1 MHLRSSTGID
11 KHCLAGPLGVPL
23 FWCPQE
29 RCPLFS
35 VPNQR
40 LAIRRRPSPACMTL
54 LPAQTAWLVPLYP
67 LVASLL
73 SLLWSPGLISRTGPR
88 PCGYLN
94 LTLVSVAFVHSAA
107 ALMALHSNSA
117 AGAAALYKPLTF
129 GWTWLDTAG
138 LRVGFDG
145 LITEPALIAMTVI
158 TGLHVLVQI
167 YAIGYLEM
175 DWGWP
180 RFFGSLSFFEAGLC
194 ALVLTDSLF
203 FSYVILELLT
213 LGTYLIVGTWYNQ
226 PLVVKGARDAFL
238 TKRIGDLILL
248 AGVIALLPI
257 TGTWNFHG
265 LQAWAADQVNNGNP
279 LPQILPLILLALI
292 AGPMGKCAQIPLHLW
307 LDEAM
312 ESPLPSTVLRNSV
325 VVVGGAWVLL
335 RLEPLIELSPLVQTV
350 LVIVGGTTALVASLI
365 ALAQIDI
372 KRALSF
378 LVSSWLGLLF
388 VAVGLGGIS
397 VADHLMLVYPL
408 PMALMLMVIGAIV
421 ITNVT
426 QDLTQLGGLWSKRP
440 LMGLAFLTGAAGLMA
455 LPPFGGFA
463 ALSELMELT
472 AESSHPLLL
481 GVLVLFTNAL
491 ISAGLIRVFG
501 LIWGGR
507 PSVFTTRSPEVLW
520 LMALPTFVLM
530 GLVLH
535 LPQLL
540 VINGVFALSPLPGWG
555 PLAVP
560 LLISTLVG
568 GGLSAVFYLRPHP
581 LAHLPAALGGLQDW
595 LAHDMQTE
603 RFYHRTVVG
612 LVVGLARLSAWM
624 DERLVDGFSSATGSV
639 ALQGARRLSFTT
651 SGRSQAYALTVVLGV
666 LLMAAWLLTGF

>member
-1 MHLRSSTGID
+1 
-11 KHCLAGPLGVPL
+11 
-23 FWCPQE
+23 
-29 RCPLFS
+29 
-35 VPNQR
+35 
-40 LAIRRRPSPACMTL
+40 
-54 LPAQTAWLVPLYP
+54 
-67 LVASLL
+67 
-73 SLLWSPGLISRTGPR
+73 
-88 PCGYLN
+88 
-94 LTLVSVAFVHSAA
+94 
-107 ALMALHSNSA
+107 
-117 AGAAALYKPLTF
+117 
-129 GWTWLDTAG
+129 
-138 LRVGFDG
+138 
-145 LITEPALIAMTVI
+145 
-158 TGLHVLVQI
+158 
-167 YAIGYLEM
+167 
-175 DWGWP
+175 
-180 RFFGSLSFFEAGLC
+180 
-194 ALVLTDSLF
+194 
-203 FSYVILELLT
+203 
-213 LGTYLIVGTWYNQ
+213 
-226 PLVVKGARDAFL
+226 VV
-238 TKRIGDLILL
+238 
-248 AGVIALLPI
+248 
-257 TGTWNFHG
+257 
-265 LQAWAADQVNNGNP
+265 
-279 LPQILPLILLALI
+279 
-292 AGPMGKCAQIPLHLW
+292 
-307 LDEAM
+307 
-312 ESPLPSTVLRNSV
+312 
-325 VVVGGAWVLL
+325 
-335 RLEPLIELSPLVQTV
+335 
-350 LVIVGGTTALVASLI
+350 VGGTTAVVASLI
-365 ALAQIDI
+365 ALAQIDV

>member
-1 MHLRSSTGID
+1 MPI
-11 KHCLAGPLGVPL
+11 A
-23 FWCPQE
+23 
-29 RCPLFS
+29 
-35 VPNQR
+35 
-40 LAIRRRPSPACMTL
+40 L
-54 LPAQTAWLVPLYP
+54 LETAWLVPLYP
-67 LVASLL
+67 LLAAVASLA
-73 SLLWSPGLISRTGPR
+73 WSPGLISRTGPR
-88 PCGYLN
+88 PCGYMN
-94 LTLVSVAFVHSAA
+94 LLMVSLAFVHSVV
-107 ALMALHSNSA
+107 ALIALHTNASA
-117 AGAAALYKPLTF
+117 GTEALYRPISF
-129 GWTWLDTAG
+129 GWTWLETAG
-138 LRVGFDG
+138 LRIGFDG
-145 LITEPALIAMTVI
+145 LITEPALVAMTVI
-158 TGLHVLVQI
+158 TGLHVLVQLYSI
-167 YAIGYLEM
+167 AYLEM

-180 RFFGSLSFFEAGLC
+180 RFFGSLSFFESGLC

-213 LGTYLIVGTWYNQ
+213 FGTYLIVGTWYNQ
-226 PLVVKGARDAFL
+226 SLVVKGARDAFL

-265 LQAWAADQVNNGNP
+265 LQAWAAEQSGNHSP
-279 LPQILPLILLALI
+279 LPQALPLILLALI

-335 RLEPLIELSPLVQTV
+335 RLEPLIELSPLVQGV
-350 LVIVGGTTALVASLI
+350 LVVVGGTTALVASLI
-365 ALAQIDI
+365 ALAQIDV

-408 PMALMLMVIGAIV
+408 PMALMLMAIGAIV
-421 ITNVT
+421 LTNIT

-463 ALSELMELT
+463 ALSELLELT
-472 AESSHPLLL
+472 TASTQPQVLGAVVLL
-481 GVLVLFTNAL
+481 TNAL

-507 PSVFTTRSPEVLW
+507 PTVFTTRSPEVLW
-520 LMALPTFVLM
+520 LMALPTFILM

-535 LPQLL
+535 QPQLF

-555 PLAVP
+555 PEALP
-560 LLISTLVG
+560 LLLSTLVG
-568 GGLSAVFYLRPHP
+568 GGLSALFYLRPHP
-581 LAHLPAALGGLQDW
+581 LAHLPSALGGLQEW

-603 RFYHRTVVG
+603 RFYHRTVVW
-612 LVVGLARLSAWM
+612 LVVALARLSAWS
-624 DERLVDGFSSATGSV
+624 DDRLIDGFSGASGSA
-639 ALQGARRLSFTT
+639 AMAGARRLSLTT
-651 SGRSQAYALTVVLGV
+651 SGRSQAYALTLVLSV
-666 LLMAAWLLTGF
+666 LLMAAWLFLAPPSDLVRPFR

>member
-1 MHLRSSTGID
+1 MPDPAST
-11 KHCLAGPLGVPL
+11 
-23 FWCPQE
+23 
-29 RCPLFS
+29 
-35 VPNQR
+35 
-40 LAIRRRPSPACMTL
+40 PAAMTL
-54 LPAQTAWLVPLYP
+54 LPAQTAWLIPLYP
-67 LVASLL
+67 LLASLL

-94 LTLVSVAFVHSAA
+94 LLLGSVAFLHSAA
-107 ALMALHSNSA
+107 ALMALHSNSG
-117 AGAAALYKPLTF
+117 AGSSAIYRPLTF
-129 GWTWLDTAG
+129 GWTWLETAG
-138 LRVGFDG
+138 LRIGFDG

-158 TGLHVLVQI
+158 TALHVLVQI
-167 YAIGYLEM
+167 YSIAYLEM

-248 AGVIALLPI
+248 AGVIALLPL
-257 TGTWNFHG
+257 TGTWNFHE
-265 LQAWAADQVNNGNP
+265 LQAWAADQANNQLV
-279 LPQILPLILLALI
+279 LPASFSLIVLALI

-312 ESPLPSTVLRNSV
+312 EGPLPSTVLRNSV

-335 RLEPLIELSPLVQTV
+335 RLQPLVELVPLVQSV
-350 LVIVGGTTALVASLI
+350 LVVVGGTSAVVGSLI
-365 ALAQIDI
+365 ALAQIDV

-378 LVSSWLGLLF
+378 LVTSWMGLLF

-408 PMALMLMVIGAIV
+408 PMALMLMAVGAIV
-421 ITNVT
+421 LTNVT

-440 LMGLAFLTGAAGLMA
+440 LMGLAFLSGAAGLIA

-463 ALSELMELT
+463 ALRELLELT
-472 AESSHPLLL
+472 AASNHPLLL
-481 GVLVLFTNAL
+481 GGLVLVSNAL

-501 LIWGGR
+501 LIFAGQ
-507 PSVFTTRSPEVLW
+507 PTPFTMRSPEVLW
-520 LMALPTFVLM
+520 LMALPTLLLM

-540 VINGVFALSPLPGWG
+540 VRNGVFAMDPLPGWG
-555 PLAVP
+555 ALALP
-560 LLISTLVG
+560 LLASTLVG

-581 LAHLPAALGGLQDW
+581 LAQLPAALGGLQDW

-603 RFYHRTVVG
+603 RFYHRTVVA
-612 LVVGLARLSAWM
+612 LVLLLARLSRWS
-624 DERLVDGFSSATGSV
+624 ELRLVDGFSGATGGAAMV
-639 ALQGARRLSFTT
+639 GARRLSLTT
-651 SGRSQAYALTVVLGV
+651 SGRSQAYALTLVLGV
-666 LLMAAWLLTGF
+666 LLMAAWLLAGL

>member
-1 MHLRSSTGID
+1 MNL
-11 KHCLAGPLGVPL
+11 L
-23 FWCPQE
+23 F
-29 RCPLFS
+29 
-35 VPNQR
+35 
-40 LAIRRRPSPACMTL
+40 
-54 LPAQTAWLVPLYP
+54 AQTAWLVPLYP
-67 LVASLL
+67 LLASLL
-73 SLLWSPGLISRTGPR
+73 SLCWSPGLISRTGPR

-94 LTLVSVAFVHSAA
+94 LLMVSVAFLHSCL
-107 ALMALHSNSA
+107 ALVALHSNST
-117 AGAAALYKPLTF
+117 AGSSALYRPLTF
-129 GWTWLDTAG
+129 GWTWLHTAG

-167 YAIGYLEM
+167 YSIGYLEM

-194 ALVLTDSLF
+194 GLVLTDSLF

-213 LGTYLIVGTWYNQ
+213 MGTYLIVGTWYNQ

-265 LQAWAADQVNNGNP
+265 LQAWAADQINNQLP
-279 LPQILPLILLALI
+279 LPAVVTVILLALI

-335 RLEPLIELSPLVQTV
+335 RLEPLIELSSVVQTV
-350 LVIVGGTTALVASLI
+350 LVVVGGTTAVVGSLI
-365 ALAQIDI
+365 ALAQIDV

-378 LVSSWLGLLF
+378 LVSSWMGLIF
-388 VAVGLGGIS
+388 VAVGLGGIDA
-397 VADHLMLVYPL
+397 ADHLLLVYPL
-408 PMALMLMVIGAIV
+408 PMALLLMSVGAI
-421 ITNVT
+421 IFTNVT
-426 QDLTQLGGLWSKRP
+426 QDLTQLGGLWNKRP
-440 LMGLAFLTGAAGLMA
+440 LIGLAFLSGTAGLIA

-463 ALSELMELT
+463 ALRELLAITVASE
-472 AESSHPLLL
+472 HPVLL
-481 GVLVLFTNAL
+481 GGLVLLTNAL

-501 LIWGGR
+501 QIWGGTAT
-507 PSVFTTRSPEVLW
+507 PFTTRSPEVLW
-520 LMALPTFVLM
+520 LMALPTLLLM

-540 VINGVFALSPLPGWG
+540 VRNGVFALTPLPGWG
-555 PLAVP
+555 DQAVP
-560 LLISTLVG
+560 LLVSTLVG
-568 GGLSAVFYLRPHP
+568 GGLSALFYLRPHP
-581 LAHLPAALGGLQDW
+581 LAQLPSALGGLQDW

-612 LVVGLARLSAWM
+612 LVVALARLSAWS
-624 DERLVDGFSSATGSV
+624 DDRLVDGFSGATGGA
-639 ALQGARRLSFTT
+639 ALEGARRLSLTT
-651 SGRSQAYALTVVLGV
+651 SGRSQAYAFSLLLGI
-666 LLMAAWLLTGF
+666 LLMAAWLLASQPSLPADLLRPLR

>member
-1 MHLRSSTGID
+1 VFATTRAFS
-11 KHCLAGPLGVPL
+11 GPD
-23 FWCPQE
+23 
-29 RCPLFS
+29 R
-35 VPNQR
+35 
-40 LAIRRRPSPACMTL
+40 SPAMTL
-54 LPAQTAWLVPLYP
+54 FFAQTAWLVPLYP

-107 ALMALHSNSA
+107 ALMALHSNSG
-117 AGAAALYKPLTF
+117 AGAAALYKPLAF
-129 GWTWLDTAG
+129 GWTWLETAG
-138 LRVGFDG
+138 LKVGFDG

-167 YAIGYLEM
+167 YSIGYLEM

-248 AGVIALLPI
+248 AGLIALLPI

-265 LQAWAADQVNNGNP
+265 LQAWAADQINNGNP
-279 LPQILPLILLALI
+279 LPQVLPLILLALI

-365 ALAQIDI
+365 ALAQIDV

-408 PMALMLMVIGAIV
+408 PMALLLMVIGAIV

-463 ALSELMELT
+463 ALRELMELT
-472 AESSHPLLL
+472 AESSHPVLL
-481 GVLVLFTNAL
+481 GCLVLFTNAL

-507 PSVFTTRSPEVLW
+507 PSVFTTRSAEVLW

-535 LPQLL
+535 LPQLM

-603 RFYHRTVVG
+603 RFYHRTVVW
-612 LVVGLARLSAWM
+612 LVVALARLSAWS
-624 DERLVDGFSSATGSV
+624 DDRLIEGFSGASGSA
-639 ALQGARRLSFTT
+639 ALEGARRLSFTT
-651 SGRSQAYALTVVLGV
+651 SGRTQAYALTLVLGV
-666 LLMAAWLLTGF
+666 LLMAAWLLASAPSVPSELVRPFR

>member
-1 MHLRSSTGID
+1 
-11 KHCLAGPLGVPL
+11 
-23 FWCPQE
+23 
-29 RCPLFS
+29 
-35 VPNQR
+35 
-40 LAIRRRPSPACMTL
+40 MTL
-54 LPAQTAWLVPLYP
+54 LFAQSAWLVPLYP
-67 LVASLL
+67 LLASLL
-73 SLLWSPGLISRTGPR
+73 SFLWSPGLISRTGPR

-94 LTLVSVAFVHSAA
+94 LTMVTLAF
-107 ALMALHSNSA
+107 LHSTLALLALLSNSQ
-117 AGAAALYKPLTF
+117 AGSAALYRPITF
-129 GWTWLDTAG
+129 GWTWLQTAG
-138 LRVGFDG
+138 LRIGFDG

-167 YAIGYLEM
+167 YSIAYLEM

-194 ALVLTDSLF
+194 ALVLTDSIF

-213 LGTYLIVGTWYNQ
+213 FGTYLIVGTWYNQ

-238 TKRIGDLILL
+238 TKRLGDLILL
-248 AGVIALLPI
+248 VGVIALLPI

-265 LQAWAADQVNNGNP
+265 LQAWAADQTNNHLA
-279 LPQILPLILLALI
+279 LPAGFSLILLALI

-335 RLEPLIELSPLVQTV
+335 RLEPLIELSPLVASV
-350 LVIVGGTTALVASLI
+350 LVVVGGTSAVVGALI
-365 ALAQIDI
+365 ALAQIDV

-388 VAVGLGGIS
+388 VAVGLGGTA

-408 PMALMLMVIGAIV
+408 PMALMLLAIGAIV
-421 ITNVT
+421 LTNVS

-440 LMGLAFLTGAAGLMA
+440 LMGLAFLSGAAGLMA

-463 ALSELMELT
+463 ALRELLALT
-472 AESSHPLLL
+472 AASGHPWLL
-481 GVLVLFTNAL
+481 GGLVLLTNAL
-491 ISAGLIRVFG
+491 ISAGLIRIFG
-501 LIWGGR
+501 QIWAGR
-507 PSVFTTRSPEVLW
+507 PTAFTTRSPEVLW
-520 LMALPTFVLM
+520 LMVLPTLLLT

-540 VINGVFALSPLPGWG
+540 VRYGVFTAVLPWLPLPGWG
-555 PLAVP
+555 PLALP
-560 LLISTLVG
+560 LLLSTLVG
-568 GGLSAVFYLRPHP
+568 GGLSGLFYLRSHP
-581 LAHLPAALGGLQDW
+581 LAQLPAALGGLQDW

-603 RFYHRTVVG
+603 RFYHRTVVA
-612 LVVGLARLSAWM
+612 LVVALAQISAWS
-624 DERLVDGFSSATGSV
+624 DQRLVDGFSGAAGGA
-639 ALQGARRLSFTT
+639 ALAGARRLSFTT
-651 SGRSQAYALTVVLGV
+651 SGRSQAYALTLVLGV
-666 LLMAAWLLTGF
+666 LLMAAWLLAGPAPVPTELLRPLR

>member
-1 MHLRSSTGID
+1 
-11 KHCLAGPLGVPL
+11 
-23 FWCPQE
+23 
-29 RCPLFS
+29 
-35 VPNQR
+35 
-40 LAIRRRPSPACMTL
+40 MTL
-54 LPAQTAWLVPLYP
+54 LFAQTAWLVPLYP
-67 LVASLL
+67 LLASLM

-94 LTLVSVAFVHSAA
+94 LSLVSVAFVHSAA

-117 AGAAALYKPLTF
+117 AGAAALYQPLTF
-129 GWTWLDTAG
+129 GWTWLETAG
-138 LRVGFDG
+138 LKVGFDG

-167 YAIGYLEM
+167 YSIGYLEM

-248 AGVIALLPI
+248 AGLIALLPI

-279 LPQILPLILLALI
+279 LPQVLPLILLALI

-365 ALAQIDI
+365 ALAQIDV

-463 ALSELMELT
+463 ALRELMELT
-472 AESSHPLLL
+472 AESSHPVLL
-481 GVLVLFTNAL
+481 GCLVLFTNAL

-507 PSVFTTRSPEVLW
+507 PSVFTTRSAEVLW

-535 LPQLL
+535 LPQLM
-540 VINGVFALSPLPGWG
+540 VINGVFALSPIPGWG

-568 GGLSAVFYLRPHP
+568 GGLSAAFYLRPHP

-603 RFYHRTVVG
+603 RFYHRTVVW
-612 LVVGLARLSAWM
+612 LVVALARLSAWS
-624 DERLVDGFSSATGSV
+624 DDRLIEGFSGASGSA
-639 ALQGARRLSFTT
+639 ALEGARRLSFTT
-651 SGRSQAYALTVVLGV
+651 SGRTQAYALTLLLGV
-666 LLMAAWLLTGF
+666 LLMAAWLLASAPSVPSELVRPFR